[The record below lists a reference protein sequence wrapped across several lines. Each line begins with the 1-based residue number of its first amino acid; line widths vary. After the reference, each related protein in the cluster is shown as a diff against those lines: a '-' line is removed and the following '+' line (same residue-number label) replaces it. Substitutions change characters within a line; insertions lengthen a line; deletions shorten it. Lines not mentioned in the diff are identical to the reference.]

1 MSLVLIPFR
10 IKPQEETMSDLNR
23 IVNFSAGPAAIP
35 DTVLV
40 EAQKQLINYKGAGLS
55 IMEMS
60 HRSKEYD
67 AVHEAAIANVR
78 SLLSIPDNYSV
89 LFLQGGASQQFAMV
103 PMNLWANHAPVDVIH
118 TGSWTKKA
126 IGELKKGYS
135 HHVVASSEDQNFLAL
150 PDLGSVTF
158 NSDSS
163 YTYMCSNNTIFG
175 TQFKT
180 FPTHAK
186 SPLVVD
192 MSSDILSRE
201 LDISNFG
208 LIFAGAQKNIGPS
221 GVTLVIIR
229 NDLLERS
236 NDSIPN
242 FFNYNTHVAANS
254 LYNTPPTFGIYMA
267 NLVFEHLLAEGG
279 LAAQE
284 KRNITKA
291 ARLYEA
297 LDKSDLFYCPVPE
310 EDRSL
315 MNVVFRQKD
324 HDETIEKGF
333 ISAAKTAGFDG
344 IKGHRSVGGLR
355 ASIYNAQ
362 PIENIERFVDF
373 MHSYTQSVLTEQTM

>member
-1 MSLVLIPFR
+1 MSES
-10 IKPQEETMSDLNR
+10 KR

-35 DTVLV
+35 EAVLK
-40 EAQKQLINYKGAGLS
+40 EAQHHLVNYHGAGMS

-67 AVHEAAIANVR
+67 AIHEAAIKNIKT
-78 SLLSIPDNYSV
+78 LLQIPENFSV

-103 PMNLWANHAPVDVIH
+103 PMNLWEEGRPVDVIN

-126 IGELKKGYS
+126 ISELKKGYS
-135 HHVVASSEDQNFLAL
+135 HTVVASSEEEKFLAL
-150 PDLGSVTF
+150 PDLGKASF
-158 NSDSS
+158 NESSS

-180 FPTHAK
+180 FPTQAK

-201 LDISNFG
+201 LNVHDFG

-229 NDLLERS
+229 DDLLERS
-236 NDSIPN
+236 KSSIPN
-242 FFNYNTHVAANS
+242 FFNYETHAKANS
-254 LYNTPPTFGIYMA
+254 LYNTPPTFAIYMA
-267 NLVFEHLLAEGG
+267 NLVFEYLLKNGG
-279 LAAQE
+279 LKAQE
-284 KRNITKA
+284 KRNAEKA
-291 ARLYEA
+291 NVLYDA
-297 LDKSDLFYCPVPE
+297 IDKSDLFYCPIPE
-310 EDRSL
+310 SDRSV
-315 MNVVFRQKD
+315 MNVVFRHKD
-324 HDETIEKGF
+324 HEESIEKDF
-333 ISAAKTAGFDG
+333 ISAAKLAGFDG

-362 PIENIERFVDF
+362 TQTNIDKFVSF
-373 MHSYTQSVLTEQTM
+373 IHEYSKLKITPTVH

>member
-1 MSLVLIPFR
+1 MSES
-10 IKPQEETMSDLNR
+10 KR

-35 DTVLV
+35 EPVLI
-40 EAQKQLINYKGAGLS
+40 EAQQQLVNYKGAGLS
-55 IMEMS
+55 LMEMS

-67 AVHEAAIANVR
+67 EVHESALLNVR
-78 SLLSIPDNYSV
+78 RLLSVPDNYSV

-103 PMNLWANHAPVDVIH
+103 PMNLWSPNQPVDMIH

-135 HHVVASSEDQNFLAL
+135 HHVIASSEDQNFLSL
-150 PDLGSVTF
+150 PNLDDITY
-158 NSDSS
+158 NSASS

-175 TQFKT
+175 TQFQS
-180 FPTHAK
+180 FPTNAL

-229 NDLLERS
+229 NDLLDRS
-236 NDSIPN
+236 NDSTPN

-267 NLVFEHLLAEGG
+267 NLVFEYLLENGG

-284 KRNITKA
+284 KRNIEKA
-291 ARLYEA
+291 NILYHA
-297 LDKSDLFYCPVPE
+297 IDNSDLFYCPVPE
-310 EDRSL
+310 KDRSK
-315 MNVVFRQKD
+315 MNVVFRHKD
-324 HDETIEKGF
+324 HDENIETSF

-362 PIENIERFVDF
+362 SKHNIEQFVTF
-373 MHSYTQSVLTEQTM
+373 IHSFTAAALTQQSL